1 MKFASSRL
9 VLDRGGLATLFSS
22 VESKMP
28 LRFTRRKNEERKK
41 RARKGA
47 TSLATALPAITSM
60 DQSVSGSET
69 NKKAKLDARLGN
81 HTQDFNMGAF
91 RSEPDS
97 DCSLFPFHEFT
108 THRILFTDP
117 RSKTICVLGSCAG
130 FGAGERAI
138 VVAEKQPLT
147 ESTLPHLFSPSL
159 AEKKFQNDV
168 YSQYLLDCKEGGLGE
183 VRVTTVYPATD
194 KHVQKYE
201 AQKRRF
207 VLETPASYEEIT
219 KPFAEKQSLSL
230 DVCEDYARKVQNS

>member
-1 MKFASSRL
+1 M
-9 VLDRGGLATLFSS
+9 SS

-28 LRFTRRKNEERKK
+28 RLPRLTRKKNEERRKRAKK
-41 RARKGA
+41 RASLLA
-47 TSLATALPAITSM
+47 MLATTPHVPMSM
-60 DQSVSGSET
+60 DQTMSGSET
-69 NKKAKLDARLGN
+69 SKKVRLDTRLGD
-81 HTQDFNMGAF
+81 HTQDFNMGG
-91 RSEPDS
+91 PD
-97 DCSLFPFHEFT
+97 SLFPFHEFT

-117 RSKTICVLGSCAG
+117 RSKSICVLGSCAG
-130 FGAGERAI
+130 SEERGI

-183 VRVTTVYPATD
+183 IRVTTVYPATD

-207 VLETPASYEEIT
+207 VSETPASYKEIT

-230 DVCEDYARKVQNS
+230 DVCVRIEEQS